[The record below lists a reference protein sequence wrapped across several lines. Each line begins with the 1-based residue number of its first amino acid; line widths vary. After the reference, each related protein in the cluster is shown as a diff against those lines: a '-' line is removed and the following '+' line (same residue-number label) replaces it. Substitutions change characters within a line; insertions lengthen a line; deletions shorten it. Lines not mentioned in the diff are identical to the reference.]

1 MSESSQRDSQLSCQ
15 TYPDKEDTLVPK
27 ILLGVSGGI
36 AAYKACE
43 LLRLF
48 QKQGCEVRVC
58 VTPEAERFVGVAT
71 FEALTQHEVLVKLF
85 EGSDPIPHITLAE
98 WADAAVVVPATANS
112 MAKLACGIA
121 DDALSTT
128 LLALP
133 RNTPLL
139 LAPAMNVHM
148 WQAAATQDN
157 LETLERRGIRIIS
170 PVHGRLACG
179 DVGAGKLADINEIF
193 ASVMDALD
201 ARTALRSFDTDPDR
215 TMLLSFGQVAC
226 GEQDKEDA
234 AAMQE
239 KLAGK
244 RVLITA
250 GPTHEAIDPVRYI
263 ANASSGKMGF
273 AIAEACKS
281 FGAEVTLIAG
291 PTSLAT
297 PEGVNR
303 IDVVSAS
310 EMYQATIKAF
320 ENCDIAI
327 CAAAVADYKPADPAD
342 HKLKKG
348 RENLDTIKLVR
359 TRDILASLSVH
370 KGERLV
376 IGFAA
381 ETNDL
386 LKNAQEKLAK
396 KGCDLIVANDVSRKD
411 SAFGGDTNRVS
422 FVTAG
427 GVEQLPTLSKYQ
439 VARALAE
446 HIANMLAAK
455 TTSETAHKT
464 SHSDSKNDIDATVVR
479 PRLYT

>member
-1 MSESSQRDSQLSCQ
+1 MSESSERDFQLSHKA
-15 TYPDKEDTLVPK
+15 YPDKEEGPAPK
-27 ILLGVSGGI
+27 ILLGVSGGV

-58 VTPEAERFVGVAT
+58 ATPEAEQFVGAAT
-71 FEALTQHEVLVKLF
+71 FKALTQHEVLVKLF
-85 EGSDPIPHITLAE
+85 EGPDPIPHITLAE

-157 LETLERRGIRIIS
+157 LETLERRGVHVIS
-170 PVHGRLACG
+170 PAHGRLACG

-215 TMLLSFGQVAC
+215 TMFLSFGQVAC
-226 GEQDKEDA
+226 GKQDAEVA
-234 AAMQE
+234 AVTQK

-244 RVLITA
+244 RILVTA

-281 FGAEVTLIAG
+281 FGAEVTLVAG

-297 PEGVNR
+297 PEGINR

-310 EMYQATIKAF
+310 EMYHATMKAF
-320 ENCDIAI
+320 ESCDVAI

-359 TRDILASLSVH
+359 TRDILASLSVN
-370 KGERLV
+370 KAERLV

-422 FVTAG
+422 FVAAD
-427 GVEQLPTLSKYQ
+427 GVEQLPTLSKHQ
-439 VARALAE
+439 VAIALAE
-446 HIANMLAAK
+446 RIASMLASK
-455 TTSETAHKT
+455 TTAETAGEK
-464 SHSDSKNDIDATVVR
+464 SNSDSKNDLDATVVR
-479 PRLYT
+479 PRLYK